1 MKLHRFLFAALAS
14 VLLFACH
21 KEEVEISNGVGAQK
35 MKQVTIS
42 TSMDSPSTR
51 ASLDSETGAFS
62 WQSGDLI
69 SVLATDGNFYD
80 FILESGAGN
89 YKAEF
94 VGYIPEN
101 AYVTTVATYPRI
113 VSNGSAN
120 TVLVGSTLSYN
131 LPATWTYAKDVSNVP
146 MVAAFSENATHM
158 AFKQVGGV
166 MRFPVKN
173 MPTEAKFIITM
184 EDKTITGA
192 FPVDINNLGTSAMTA
207 GSSASELVINY
218 SSEIDGAYAEFNV
231 PVPTGTYN
239 NFTLT
244 IKDANDKVLFTKEY
258 TSDINEVE
266 RATLL
271 NMKEIILPERPM
283 TIAEVWPFFVDARV
297 VFSKVADVTEY
308 AFYIDGAETPV
319 IIPAEELNN
328 GMYGGLIGGQFAHN
342 STHTVAI
349 AKVVDSTPVAE
360 SKSEAVEF
368 TTGNIFQ
375 MTQNTGT
382 KFVTAGWDDVAI
394 GWGPK
399 YDFVKKQWSVVPKSR
414 NTDNVSVHYKRGYQ
428 VQLLAADKQTVIY
441 DMIPFSGHEAFTGA
455 FSDSSWLGKVAN
467 ENILI
472 PTALAFGYLEPGKDY
487 YFRVKT
493 LDGAVNIGPDMDNHN
508 PEDGGKYPVPYP
520 IFSERGGCAWSE
532 PVKLTTNAT
541 HVASENE
548 IFYEGFDDIMFTN
561 DYMNWAPA
569 VVPDLNQTRISW
581 DAYAGSD
588 TSVGELYTLFP
599 EFMKSTTTQTK
610 WTAEAFSAQL
620 RAHQLGLVDNY
631 YLDGNYPK
639 ETKIYFN
646 EAAGSLEG
654 WAVSS
659 DSFKRTIYP
668 IFGAVRIGQSG
679 SGTSGSTQLY
689 TPIINSDKL
698 LSNTATK
705 CIITANIGYASTAAD
720 GKNPIAELQIS
731 RYSNNIKIGEPIGLS
746 VKNIYPEEYQELI
759 INTHTGGKT
768 DYANH
773 QRYYEVKC
781 EMYLKNG
788 DILSFARAG
797 GSTAGIGM
805 LILGD
810 VKIEVVPG
818 EYEQITFF
826 DDGIGTEPDNTNYDI
841 FGLGEFPVSYFYG
854 PPTAWYTKIDE
865 TTGRSYY
872 DYDLTKQTY
881 QDVKDAGFNIA
892 IYNGEND
899 YSITEN
905 KRLLDICTELGLK
918 FIGQV
923 GGYATHSERIDAIKA
938 NLATSDNYLGEYLA
952 DEPHASRF
960 GDLGAFTSEF
970 LTKIPNKEVYINL
983 FPMYAKASQTGNTT
997 YEAHIVEYLNKVPTK
1012 SLSFDY
1018 YALNAQ
1024 NDIDHKYYTNLDLVR
1039 DKTLGNKMP
1048 FWVITQAGPINT
1060 GTIDPN
1066 EEQQRWSVWSN
1077 IALGSKG
1084 ISYFT
1089 YWTPIPEANLG
1100 PVGFMVLRDGTK
1112 RDIYYWIKQIN
1123 ADIKTIGKKLL
1134 PCHADGAIV
1143 SRISYHYMWS
1153 NGGIGRTKYGP
1164 IQKVGSGLNNYQVL
1178 CGCFR
1183 DARTSENGENYKGYK
1198 ALVMSQIPN
1207 RDVQALLTLDSAITK
1222 ITVTH
1227 NNTSQEVTISAGMN
1241 VTVGD
1246 ITLSYVNDQL
1256 AVNIPNGE
1264 AALIEF

>member
-1 MKLHRFLFAALAS
+1 
-14 VLLFACH
+14 
-21 KEEVEISNGVGAQK
+21 

-80 FILESGAGN
+80 FILESGVGN
-89 YKAEF
+89 YEAEF
-94 VGYIPEN
+94 VGSIPEN

-120 TVLVGSTLSYN
+120 TVLVGSTLNYN

-258 TSDINEVE
+258 TSDINKVE

-271 NMKEIILPERPM
+271 NMKEITLPERPM

-297 VFSKVADVTEY
+297 VFSKVEGVTDY
-308 AFYIDGAETPV
+308 AFYVDGSETPV
-319 IIPAEELNN
+319 ILTAEELNN

-342 STHTVAI
+342 TTHTVAV
-349 AKVVDSTPVAE
+349 AKVVDGTPVAD

-368 TTGNIFQ
+368 TTGRIMQ
-375 MTQNTGT
+375 LTTNTGT
-382 KFVTAGWDDVAI
+382 KFISAGWDDVAI
-394 GWGPK
+394 GK
-399 YDFVKKQWSVVPKSR
+399 ENSTVYDETTKKWSIVVEDGT
-414 NTDNVSVHYKRGYQ
+414 TDYRSIRGYR
-428 VQLLAADKQTVIY
+428 VQLYAEDKTTLLY
-441 DMIPFSGHEAFTGA
+441 DEIPSNSQIDYGGSYA
-455 FSDSSWLGKVAN
+455 SSSWLGKVGGN
-467 ENILI
+467 KQLI
-472 PTALAFGYLEPGKDY
+472 PTAISFGWLEPGKKY
-487 YFRVKT
+487 YIRVQT
-493 LDGAVNIGPDMDNHN
+493 LAEPVIMNS
-508 PEDGGKYPVPYP
+508 PETGCFEPNTAGYRVS
-520 IFSERGGCAWSE
+520 SERGGCAWSE
-532 PVKLTTNAT
+532 FVEVTTDPA

-548 IFYEGFDDIMFTN
+548 ILYEGFDDMMYNGDIMNASPGVTPQILTAATTN
-561 DYMNWAPA
+561 Y
-569 VVPDLNQTRISW
+569 QTRASADLYKAWVAKPFAEREFTTHNFSDPIH
-581 DAYAGSD
+581 AYN
-588 TSVGELYTLFP
+588 
-599 EFMKSTTTQTK
+599 
-610 WTAEAFSAQL
+610 
-620 RAHQLGLVDNY
+620 LGLTDDARVDSNTPR
-631 YLDGNYPK
+631 YLNAY
-639 ETKIYFN
+639 
-646 EAAGSLEG
+646 AGSLEG
-654 WAVSS
+654 WAIRGGGE
-659 DSFKRTIYP
+659 DKRGIYP
-668 IFGAVRIGQSG
+668 SFGAVRLGQSNNATG
-679 SGTSGSTQLY
+679 YVELR
-689 TPIINSDKL
+689 TPALQSDKL
-698 LSNTATK
+698 SNDVDTK
-705 CIITANIGYASTAAD
+705 CIVTVKVSTSTTDKPNPAQILGIYHYRGDVTVDNSNKIYINQNAD
-720 GKNPIAELQIS
+720 GTIKSEWTENYTWTDA
-731 RYSNNIKIGEPIGLS
+731 NNYKLRP
-746 VKNIYPEEYQELI
+746 
-759 INTHTGGKT
+759 TWF
-768 DYANH
+768 
-773 QRYYEVKC
+773 EVST
-781 EMYLKNG
+781 EMNLRNG
-788 DILSFARAG
+788 DIISFDRPNVKYNG
-797 GSTAGIGM
+797 ESNYYRGF
-805 LILGD
+805 LVLGEI
-810 VKIEVVPG
+810 KIEVAP
-818 EYEQITFF
+818 EEENTFA
-826 DDGIGTEPDNTNYDI
+826 DDGVGTEPDNTNYDV
-841 FGLGEFPVSYFYG
+841 FGLEEFPITYYFG
-854 PPTAWYTKIDE
+854 PPTAWYTKYNE
-865 TTGRSYY
+865 NGQAYY
-872 DYDLTKQTY
+872 DDELTKQTY
-881 QDVKDAGFNIA
+881 QDIKNAGFNIA
-892 IYNGEND
+892 TYVGEID
-899 YSITEN
+899 CSIAEN
-905 KRLLDICTELGLK
+905 ARLLNICNDLGLK
-918 FIGQV
+918 FISNV
-923 GGYATHSERIDAIKA
+923 GGGGVTPDVSVIPEIKEK
-938 NLATSDNYLGEYLA
+938 LYTSPAYLGDIIRDEPKATEFDVMGNYVKEYLNA
-952 DEPHASRF
+952 MPD
-960 GDLGAFTSEF
+960 
-970 LTKIPNKEVYINL
+970 KEVYVNL
-983 FPMYAKASQTGNTT
+983 FPMYASPTQLASSS
-997 YEAHIVEYLNKVPTK
+997 YEAHINDYIAKVPTK
-1012 SLSFDY
+1012 SISYDFYGLKTQTDIHTLY
-1018 YALNAQ
+1018 Y
-1024 NDIDHKYYTNLDLVR
+1024 KNLDLVR
-1039 DKTLGNKMP
+1039 EKTLDVRKP
-1048 FWVITQAGPINT
+1048 FWVITQAGPIST
-1060 GTIDPN
+1060 STIDPN

-1089 YWTPIPEANLG
+1089 YWTPPASAGLNESEY
-1100 PVGFMVLRDGTK
+1100 MVRRDGTK

-1134 PCHADGAIV
+1134 PCHADGAIC

-1153 NGGIGRTKYGP
+1153 NDGMGRTKYGP

-1198 ALVMSQIPN
+1198 ALVMSQMPN

>member
-1 MKLHRFLFAALAS
+1 MKLQRLLFAALAS

-80 FILESGAGN
+80 FILESGVGN
-89 YKAEF
+89 YEAEF
-94 VGYIPEN
+94 VGSIPEN
-101 AYVTTVATYPRI
+101 AYITTVATYPRI
-113 VSNGSAN
+113 ISNGSAN
-120 TVLVGSTLSYN
+120 TVLVGSTLNYN

-258 TSDINEVE
+258 TSDINKVE

-271 NMKEIILPERPM
+271 NMKEITLPERPM

-297 VFSKVADVTEY
+297 VFSKVEGVTDY
-308 AFYIDGAETPV
+308 AFYVDGAETPV
-319 IIPAEELNN
+319 ILTAEELNN
-328 GMYGGLIGGQFAHN
+328 GMYGGLIGGEFAHN

-368 TTGNIFQ
+368 TTADMRQ
-375 MTQNTGT
+375 LTHNTGT
-382 KFVTAGWDDVAI
+382 KFVTVGWDDVAI

-399 YDFVKKQWSVVPKSR
+399 WDATKQRYTAVPKTAMPNDGSGLKL
-414 NTDNVSVHYKRGYQ
+414 HQKRGYQ
-428 VQLLAADKQTVIY
+428 VQLFAADKQTVIY
-441 DMIPFSGHEAFTGA
+441 DMITFDGHAGFTGT
-455 FSDSSWLGKVAN
+455 FSDSSWIGKVGGQ
-467 ENILI
+467 NIMI

-493 LDGAVNIGPDMDNHN
+493 LDEPVVFDVTNGNYN
-508 PEDGGKYPVPYP
+508 DGSADQPYP
-520 IFSERGGCAWSE
+520 YTLMSERGGCAWSNLF
-532 PVKLTTNAT
+532 KLSTDPA

-548 IFYEGFDDIMFTN
+548 ILHQGFDDIMVHS
-561 DYMNWAPA
+561 DYMNMAPA
-569 VVPDLNQTRISW
+569 VVPDLETTKRQSW
-581 DAYAGSD
+581 DDYVANSTPTGYPEFLAKSASERKWTTQAFAEQARVAHLGLYSDAYAAN
-588 TSVGELYTLFP
+588 TE
-599 EFMKSTTTQTK
+599 MKLN
-610 WTAEAFSAQL
+610 A
-620 RAHQLGLVDNY
+620 N
-631 YLDGNYPK
+631 
-639 ETKIYFN
+639 
-646 EAAGSLEG
+646 AGSLAG
-654 WAVSS
+654 WTVNGSS
-659 DSFKRTIYP
+659 EKRTMYP
-668 IFGAVRIGQSG
+668 IFGAIRLGQSG
-679 SGTSGSTQLY
+679 SNANIASLT
-689 TPIINSDKL
+689 TPALNSDKL
-698 LSNTATK
+698 REDIGIKATVK
-705 CIITANIGYASTAAD
+705 VKVAYCSTSLEESALIYKSTITHYRDENLVKTEDYDVRELYPAEWAAN
-720 GKNPIAELQIS
+720 N
-731 RYSNNIKIGEPIGLS
+731 
-746 VKNIYPEEYQELI
+746 
-759 INTHTGGKT
+759 GGATET
-768 DYANH
+768 DYVH
-773 QRYYEVKC
+773 YQQYYELTF
-781 EMYLKNG
+781 ETYLRKGDVLKFSRPYDKGCKGMQVIG
-788 DILSFARAG
+788 DIL
-797 GSTAGIGM
+797 
-805 LILGD
+805 
-810 VKIEVVPG
+810 VEVTPNN
-818 EYEQITFF
+818 YEGNITNP
-826 DDGIGTEPDNTNYDI
+826 DDTGIGTEPDDTNYDV
-841 FGLGEFPVSYFYG
+841 FGLEEFPITYYFG
-854 PPTAWYTKIDE
+854 PPTAWYTKYNE
-865 TTGRSYY
+865 NGQAYY
-872 DYDLTKQTY
+872 DDELTKQTY
-881 QDVKDAGFNIA
+881 QDIKNAGFNIA
-892 IYNGEND
+892 TYVGEID
-899 YSITEN
+899 CSIAEN
-905 KRLLDICTELGLK
+905 ARLLNICNDLGLK
-918 FIGQV
+918 FISNV
-923 GGYATHSERIDAIKA
+923 GGGGVTPDVSVIPEIKEK
-938 NLATSDNYLGEYLA
+938 LYTSPAYLGDIIRDEPKATEFDVMGNYVKEYLNA
-952 DEPHASRF
+952 MPD
-960 GDLGAFTSEF
+960 
-970 LTKIPNKEVYINL
+970 KEVYVNL
-983 FPMYAKASQTGNTT
+983 FPMYASPTQLASSS
-997 YEAHIVEYLNKVPTK
+997 YEAHIDDYIAKVPTK
-1012 SLSFDY
+1012 SISYDFYGLKS
-1018 YALNAQ
+1018 Q
-1024 NDIDHKYYTNLDLVR
+1024 TDIDHLYYKNLDLVR
-1039 DKTLGNKMP
+1039 KKTLDARRP
-1048 FWVITQAGPINT
+1048 FWVITQAGPIGT
-1060 GTIDPN
+1060 STIDPN

-1089 YWTPIPEANLG
+1089 YWTPPTDAGLNGSEY
-1100 PVGFMVLRDGTK
+1100 MVRRDGTK

-1123 ADIKTIGKKLL
+1123 ADIYTIGKKLL
-1134 PCHADGAIV
+1134 PCHADGAIC
-1143 SRISYHYMWS
+1143 SRISYHHMWT
-1153 NGGIGRTKYGP
+1153 NGSIGRTKYGP

-1227 NNTSQEVTISAGMN
+1227 NNTSQEVTISASMN

-1246 ITLSYVNDQL
+1246 ITLSYVNNQL